1 MRMNTPKELKYTKDH
16 EWVRLEGNRAVVG
29 ITDFAQ
35 SQLGD
40 VVFVETPEVGSEV
53 SAGSGF
59 SVVESV
65 KAVSDIYAPL
75 SGTVVEVN
83 ETLADTP
90 EAVNQDPY
98 GEGWIA
104 VIEISGNGEL
114 DDLLDSEAYEKLAA
128 EEAHE

>member
-1 MRMNTPKELKYTKDH
+1 MNTPKELKYTGDH
-16 EWVRLEGNRAVVG
+16 EWVRLEGSRAVVG

-40 VVFVETPEVGSEV
+40 VVFVEVPEPGTAVT
-53 SAGSGF
+53 AGSGF

-83 ETLADTP
+83 EALSDTP

-98 GEGWIA
+98 GAGWIA
-104 VIEISGNGEL
+104 VIEITDRSEL
-114 DDLLDSEAYEKLAA
+114 DQLLDSTEYEKLAA
-128 EEAHE
+128 EEAHD

>member
-1 MRMNTPKELKYTKDH
+1 MNTPKELKYTKDH

-40 VVFVETPEVGSEV
+40 VVFVEVPEVGAEV
-53 SAGSGF
+53 AAGNGF

-83 ETLADTP
+83 EALADAP
-90 EAVNQDPY
+90 EVVNQDPY

-104 VIEISGNGEL
+104 VIEITDMSEL
-114 DDLLDSEAYEKLAA
+114 DNLLDSEAYEKLAA
-128 EEAHE
+128 EEAHD

>member
-1 MRMNTPKELKYTKDH
+1 MNTPKELKYTKDH

-75 SGTVVEVN
+75 SGTVVEIN

>member
-1 MRMNTPKELKYTKDH
+1 MNTPKKLKYTKDH

>member
-1 MRMNTPKELKYTKDH
+1 MNTPKELKYTGDH
-16 EWVRLEGNRAVVG
+16 EWVRLEGSRAVVG

-40 VVFVETPEVGSEV
+40 VVFVEVPEPGTAVT
-53 SAGSGF
+53 AGSGF

-83 ETLADTP
+83 EALADTP
-90 EAVNQDPY
+90 EVVNQDPY
-98 GEGWIA
+98 GAGWIA
-104 VIEISGNGEL
+104 VIEITDGSGL
-114 DDLLDSEAYEKLAA
+114 DDLLDSTEYEKLAA
-128 EEAHE
+128 EEAHD

>member
-1 MRMNTPKELKYTKDH
+1 VNTPKELKYTGDH
-16 EWVRLEGNRAVVG
+16 EWVRLEGSRAVVG

-40 VVFVETPEVGSEV
+40 VVFVEVPEPGTAVT
-53 SAGSGF
+53 AGSGF

-83 ETLADTP
+83 EALSDTP

-98 GEGWIA
+98 GAGWIA
-104 VIEISGNGEL
+104 VIEITDRSEL
-114 DDLLDSEAYEKLAA
+114 DQLLDSTEYEKLAA
-128 EEAHE
+128 EEAHD